1 MPTIRKKLE
10 EIRANP
16 RGFTPEERARLEAMS
31 DEEIERNAESDPDNP
46 PLSDEQLDRMVFG
59 RDVRL
64 AREKTGLSQAK
75 FAARFRINPTRL
87 RDWEQGRFQP
97 DSVARAYIRV
107 IARETEAVER
117 ALSD

>member
-1 MPTIRKKLE
+1 MTRVRKTLE

-16 RGFTPEERARLEAMS
+16 PKLTPEERARLEAMTE
-31 DEEIERNAESDPDNP
+31 EEIERNAESDPDNP
-46 PLSDEQLDRMVFG
+46 PLTDEQLDRMVFA
-59 RDVRL
+59 RDVWL
-64 AREKTGLSQAK
+64 ARGKTGLSQAK

-117 ALSD
+117 ALSE